1 MKRFVVVLLTA
12 LALAHCAD
20 SNEAKEK
27 KSKLKPKPSSTTT
40 TPKAKTEKKVVK
52 APAAPVFT
60 GPRLEFLKSI
70 PSSVDGCGEFFTYDT
85 CNITDEKYIFLSD
98 MGDMALIRVKGKDV
112 QLRKNTR
119 ESKQLNAI
127 SSIEVYYAVGYK
139 VILRKKEEKVVDSYY
154 TYSGTLQIISKK
166 IKTTFKVRG
175 EGGC

>member
-1 MKRFVVVLLTA
+1 MKRFVVVLVTA

-27 KSKLKPKPSSTTT
+27 KPKPSP
-40 TPKAKTEKKVVK
+40 PKEKTVKKVT
-52 APAAPVFT
+52 PPTAPVFT
-60 GPRLEFLKSI
+60 GPKLEFLKSI
-70 PSSVDGCGEFFTYDT
+70 PGSIDGCGEFFTYDT

-98 MGDMALIRVKGKDV
+98 MGDFAMIRVKGKDV
-112 QLRKNTR
+112 QLKKNNR

-127 SSIEVYYAVGYK
+127 SSVEVYYAVGYK
-139 VILRKKEEKVVDSYY
+139 VIVRKKEEKVVDNYY
-154 TYSGTLQIISKK
+154 TYSGTIQIISKK

>member
-27 KSKLKPKPSSTTT
+27 KKPKPSSTS
-40 TPKAKTEKKVVK
+40 TPKEKTEKKVVK
-52 APAAPVFT
+52 APVTPVFT

-98 MGDMALIRVKGKDV
+98 MGDMAVIRIKGKDI
-112 QLRKNTR
+112 QLKKNTR

-127 SSIEVYYAVGYK
+127 SSVEVYYAVGYK
-139 VILRKKEEKVVDSYY
+139 VILRKKEEKVVDAYY

>member
-12 LALAHCAD
+12 LAFAHCAD

-27 KSKLKPKPSSTTT
+27 KPTPSVPKN
-40 TPKAKTEKKVVK
+40 KTEKKVK
-52 APAAPVFT
+52 PPPPAPVFT
-60 GPRLEFLKSI
+60 GPRLEFIKSI
-70 PSSVDGCGEFFTYDT
+70 PGSIDGCGEFFTYDT
-85 CNITDEKYIFLSD
+85 CKISDEKYIFLSD
-98 MGDMALIRVKGKDV
+98 MGDFAMIRIKGKDI
-112 QLRKNTR
+112 QLKKNTR

-127 SSIEVYYAVGYK
+127 SSVEVYYAVGYK
-139 VILRKKEEKVVDSYY
+139 VILRKKEEKVVDAFY